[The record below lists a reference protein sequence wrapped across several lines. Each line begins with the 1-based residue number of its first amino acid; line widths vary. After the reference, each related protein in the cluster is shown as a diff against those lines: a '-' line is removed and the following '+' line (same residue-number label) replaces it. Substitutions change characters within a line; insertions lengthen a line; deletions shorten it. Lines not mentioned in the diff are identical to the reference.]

1 MEANERLGFESDER
15 LYGIAARMLA
25 ILGYG
30 SVRLMTNNPGKV
42 QALKAAGIDVVER
55 VPHAFPATA
64 HNRDYLRTKAEKSGH
79 LL

>member
-15 LYGIAARMLA
+15 LYGIAARMLTL
-25 ILGYG
+25 LGFK
-30 SVRLMTNNPGKV
+30 SVRLLTNNPRKV
-42 QALKAAGIDVVER
+42 EALRAVGIDVAER
-55 VPHAFPATA
+55 VPHAFPANP